1 MEHIANSLTLT
12 LFYSF
17 SVRSRLC
24 LHGTGIVVFTPDTNF
39 FNLPPLSRGCN
50 KIFSAGTKQQK
61 QEEQMTRDFPDE
73 TGDRVRHRKRAILA
87 RINRKYNS
95 NAASLESLG
104 TLSRLHPI
112 DSAGSRSG
120 REASVDSFPSSSLHS
135 SRHILPRNAG
145 GDTREDYIEKL
156 KRRIKQLE
164 QSPMERMGSSRFDFD
179 SDADAGDNNTPPPS
193 RKYHGR
199 SAATAEKRQY
209 SYHEKDREKTPHS
222 KNLKPLSQSQNQST
236 THHHRHKSKSPPPKS
251 PPISASGSYDISKYK
266 TLGPIPTS
274 AKTKSTA
281 RSSSLSSSAKGS
293 SSIIPETDP
302 NMQLEQCDICMRK
315 FRVERLDKHREACEK
330 ASKKRAVF
338 DEQKMRIRGTELEN
352 FRKAPSPGGGGYHSD
367 GDSKSKKG
375 TIVFKLSPAIN

>member
-1 MEHIANSLTLT
+1 
-12 LFYSF
+12 
-17 SVRSRLC
+17 
-24 LHGTGIVVFTPDTNF
+24 
-39 FNLPPLSRGCN
+39 
-50 KIFSAGTKQQK
+50 
-61 QEEQMTRDFPDE
+61 MTRVYLDE
-73 TGDRVRHRKRAILA
+73 TDDRVRHRKRTILA

-104 TLSRLHPI
+104 KFSKLHPI
-112 DSAGSRSG
+112 DSASSRSG
-120 REASVDSFPSSSLHS
+120 REEDSVDSFPSSSLHS
-135 SRHILPRNAG
+135 SRHILPHNAG

-179 SDADAGDNNTPPPS
+179 SDADGGDNNTPPPS
-193 RKYHGR
+193 RKPHGR
-199 SAATAEKRQY
+199 SAEKRQH

-222 KNLKPLSQSQNQST
+222 KNLKPLSQSQNQSSTST
-236 THHHRHKSKSPPPKS
+236 THHHHHKSKSPPPKS

-293 SSIIPETDP
+293 SSNIPETDP

-338 DEQKMRIRGTELEN
+338 DEQKMRIRGTELET
-352 FRKAPSPGGGGYHSD
+352 FRKAPTSGGGGYHSD
-367 GDSKSKKG
+367 GDSKPKKG
-375 TIVFKLSPAIN
+375 TLCFSSIPIK